1 MCAFAIVMNKIF
13 VKPYLAAGPPD
24 GNTCPPFERTRPNL
38 GEGGVS
44 PGKGFDADTQ
54 NHLIDLFTYANIC
67 VNWDYYPSR
76 ELTAMIYPI
85 MEYTG
90 LIYIFLDFVADMLAN
105 MRGDLAPWVWTISRV
120 LFPVNIFLMS
130 QFRMIFVNI
139 AYVNTRAHTA
149 GFLCL
154 QLSFILIGIQNCL
167 VIFSS
172 HVGYAFFD
180 FLGGGEANRVKN
192 TRNATFVYLI
202 LLVCINTYKMYL
214 GGYYVATGIV
224 LDEIKA
230 DFYFGLKFG
239 QFFDYV
245 WMVFNMI
252 LPLYIAYK
260 RSKLDSPLKVAI
272 GQDVHYIGG
281 GEEEKP
287 LAGDSN

>member
-1 MCAFAIVMNKIF
+1 MRTGMCAFAIVMNKIF

-54 NHLIDLFTYANIC
+54 NHLIDLF
-67 VNWDYYPSR
+67 
-76 ELTAMIYPI
+76 
-85 MEYTG
+85 
-90 LIYIFLDFVADMLAN
+90 
-105 MRGDLAPWVWTISRV
+105 
-120 LFPVNIFLMS
+120 
-130 QFRMIFVNI
+130 

-192 TRNATFVYLI
+192 TRNATLVYLI

-224 LDEIKA
+224 LDAIK
-230 DFYFGLKFG
+230 G
-239 QFFDYV
+239 
-245 WMVFNMI
+245 
-252 LPLYIAYK
+252 
-260 RSKLDSPLKVAI
+260 
-272 GQDVHYIGG
+272 
-281 GEEEKP
+281 
-287 LAGDSN
+287 